1 MNTFAARLSKNLRL
15 CSLELLLAVV
25 APLSIASAATPTSLP
40 SFHIQSQW
48 NIGGEGGWGHLHLD
62 SASHRLYIPRANRVM
77 VIDSDTGKVT
87 GQVEGFISTRDI
99 ALDDTGKFGYVTDL
113 TDGTAGFV
121 RVFDRSSLK
130 LIASVPTGINPDVLV
145 FEPATKS
152 VLAFNTRSH
161 SATIID
167 TATNQVATT
176 IALPGRPTSAVVD
189 GSGAVFVA
197 IPALGNIV
205 RLDAASKKIT
215 ASWPLAP
222 CTGPTGLAIDNAHHQ
237 LFTTCEDHKL
247 VSVNVDTGHV
257 TSIGQVPPGTGDM
270 DFDPRQNLL
279 FVAATDGTLSIF
291 HRESSIHSTRRQQI
305 KTEPGARTMVAN
317 HQDPKVYLV
326 TSKYGQNTAA
336 VSEEL
341 QFRPAPVPGTFAVIV
356 IGR

>member
-1 MNTFAARLSKNLRL
+1 MTIFPMHSRKVLTLS
-15 CSLELLLAVV
+15 LLAAITATV
-25 APLSIASAATPTSLP
+25 PPASAATPTRHSA
-40 SFHIQSQW
+40 FHIQNQW
-48 NIGGEGGWGHLHLD
+48 NLGGEGGWGHLLLD
-62 SASHRLYIPRANRVM
+62 ASAHRLYIPRANRVM
-77 VIDSDTGKVT
+77 VVDADTGKLT
-87 GQVEGFISTRDI
+87 GEVEGFISTRGI

-121 RVFDRSSLK
+121 RIFDRSSLK
-130 LIASVPTGINPDVLV
+130 LVASVPTGINPDALV

-152 VLAFNTRSH
+152 VLALNTRSQT
-161 SATIID
+161 ATVID
-167 TATNQVATT
+167 TATNQVAAT

-189 GSGAVFVA
+189 GTGAIFVA

-205 RLDAASKKIT
+205 RIDAAAKKIA

-222 CTGPTGLAIDNAHHQ
+222 CTGPTGLAVDTAHRQ

-247 VSVNVDTGHV
+247 VSVNIDTGHA
-257 TSIGQVPPGTGDM
+257 TAIGQVAPGTGDI

-279 FVAATDGTLSIF
+279 FVAGTDGTLSIF
-291 HRESSIHSTRRQQI
+291 HRKSSIHYSPRQQI
-305 KTEPGARTMVAN
+305 KTQPGARTMVAN

-326 TSKYGQNTAA
+326 ASKYGQNTAA